1 MIILGF
7 VPALGLRLSTCSVI
21 LFIYVLPWQGGKLCK
36 GTQNPVCQLP
46 WSPGRGAGQRGRP
59 SLTADRLGGCN
70 GGQRALFGL
79 QRASHTPWLS
89 LTGLISQAE
98 RSSCFP
104 SSHLCARSCSQFL
117 VSLHGDPQ
125 GYVPSRAPR
134 MQGIG
139 APILAKISKEE
150 LLGRL
155 SPAQRREGEIG
166 HPDLGKHRNQ
176 ASSGF
181 WGTELI
187 HLFT

>member
-1 MIILGF
+1 M
-7 VPALGLRLSTCSVI
+7 PASLEPR
-21 LFIYVLPWQGGKLCK
+21 
-36 GTQNPVCQLP
+36 
-46 WSPGRGAGQRGRP
+46 QRGR
-59 SLTADRLGGCN
+59 TAREAQPHRRQTGW
-70 GGQRALFGL
+70 L
-79 QRASHTPWLS
+79 QRGPESPFWPATCFTHTMAQPFQV
-89 LTGLISQAE
+89 TGLISQAE

-125 GYVPSRAPR
+125 GYFPSRAPR

>member
-1 MIILGF
+1 M
-7 VPALGLRLSTCSVI
+7 PASLEPR
-21 LFIYVLPWQGGKLCK
+21 
-36 GTQNPVCQLP
+36 
-46 WSPGRGAGQRGRP
+46 QRGR
-59 SLTADRLGGCN
+59 TAREAQPHRRQTGW
-70 GGQRALFGL
+70 L
-79 QRASHTPWLS
+79 QQGAESPFWLCRPATCFTHTMAQPFQV
-89 LTGLISQAE
+89 TGLISQAE

-117 VSLHGDPQ
+117 VGLHGDPQ
-125 GYVPSRAPR
+125 GYFSSRAPR